1 MRNLTYAAELSAY
14 LTSRFDALE
23 LLHEEVGYTLWRGNQ
38 NGATVGIH
46 CLPEWSLQ
54 EGSAHKPRERFEAL
68 ASSAIRGMPTLL
80 ESSTKD
86 DHQLFLHS
94 WTDFNPWDEAVLTR
108 ETALTMGVEL
118 FDLLAEIHSRG
129 VLHGDL
135 QTSRFGLTKDGGDFY
150 LLPCFKPTA
159 DESSADSELRS
170 ALDVIRSFL
179 DTAELS
185 RLDGLSSGR
194 EVARQL
200 SRLLSCSRPDR
211 AEPELI
217 GRDDA
222 LKQLNEAFARGGAL
236 VVEAPAGGGKS
247 RLLSEWSKTVKAR
260 VLSGKASREVAPSPF
275 GLFKSAFSAL
285 ELELTERPDW
295 ARHLSWLIDDGPIRE
310 ALAKQSY
317 NQRGSMIWLTGLL
330 EACHDDR
337 PTVLILED
345 VQWADEFAMEFARYW
360 ASESRGALMVL
371 SCRVDEL
378 QPDHPYFRLDC
389 PRLRLPPLSENQA
402 RRVLR
407 SLQPGASAVLLES
420 SVKRAKGNPFLLVQF
435 LRSGSTEGDLYK
447 VRVSSMGDATRRTLA
462 IASVLGD
469 TVEESAVVHCLG
481 AEPDFEQAVREDLL
495 EVSGSTYRF
504 THDRLREAC
513 LSELGPEEWC
523 RVHRRAAEYFLGRG
537 ERDNNKIAYHYHM
550 AGEPGRGA
558 DFAIEAARS
567 ARVEY
572 DLNTALFYGQIA
584 LAGLEE
590 DDPRCAEVF
599 VELGDGFRL
608 VGRYRESEEQFLQAL
623 GRWDAPLKRAEI
635 LYSLGDVYFKQAKL
649 EDARRVLVQALS
661 ILGRKH
667 PRSLYR
673 PFLWQASL
681 LFLKSGNG
689 GAVAEREKELL
700 VARLY
705 NRLAYVGWFLEGPV
719 ASIWA
724 HLCELNIA
732 KKHGDSVELARA
744 QANHAMAMSAIP
756 LWQRAVEFGER
767 ALETATRVGDLWCED
782 AVGHFYG
789 AALLGAC
796 RLKDAREV
804 LTQAREKIRKT
815 GDRWEE
821 NGICYHLAIVYYRL
835 GALEKAATLARQT
848 QKNGVEIED
857 RLAAGDN
864 LNTLARAKDG
874 EFPIDLL
881 EKEKRYS
888 SPDVQRACEML
899 CAEAIVAI
907 RRQDYSGATR
917 LLEEALSRYRAKRV
931 QNLYSASVPCWLAT
945 SVRLE
950 CLAASADRRK
960 GLLRKLESVVLQALK
975 QGRRYRTNLP
985 HALREKALVAILR
998 GDFCAARTSLKESI
1012 DFAASKDMA
1021 HEWKLSSQ
1029 IWRHFAWSLGV
1040 AELEAPELKEPEYL
1054 WLLGLQSPRSAG
1066 AEWEG
1071 LLRVA
1076 TGISQCL
1083 STPTVL
1089 HQLYHGCREILG
1101 GNTDCS
1107 IVQITDNG
1115 EATELVGDFGCAIP
1129 AERPDW
1135 NERPIPGFE
1144 GRTCLLVR
1152 RRSLKEQEQLF
1163 LEFLTTVA
1171 GAVVDRA
1178 RRTIS
1183 STLLSRDLQRSTDQL
1198 HEEAVQLV
1206 QAKEQLLLSE
1216 RLALTGRL
1224 AAGLVHDLRNLISG
1238 INAGVETLAVDNKS
1252 ALRELHD
1259 ILEAGKQS
1267 NQLLDRLSGVCKGEA
1282 LGVQAIALEK
1292 RVSESAP
1299 LLRSLC
1305 GPLIELEFE
1314 LAETP
1319 TVRMDPMLLDRI
1331 LLNLVMN
1338 ARDAVS
1344 TVGEVVVRV
1353 EERGIS
1359 EILDGFPDKVPPG
1372 DYTFI
1377 EVRDNGPG
1385 IPEDVFP
1392 RIFEMHFTT
1401 KAGGIGVGLATVR
1414 EMVSEVGG
1422 RIKVTTDS
1430 RGSSFGVF
1438 FPRASSGLNTPI

>member
-1 MRNLTYAAELSAY
+1 MRNLTSAAELSAY
-14 LTSRFDALE
+14 LTGRFDALE
-23 LLHEEVGYTLWRGNQ
+23 LLHEEVGYTLWRGSLE
-38 NGATVGIH
+38 GARLAIH

-68 ASSAIRGMPTLL
+68 ADPAIRGMPSLL
-80 ESSTKD
+80 EFFTKD
-86 DHQLFLHS
+86 EHQLFLHS
-94 WTDFNPWDEAVLTR
+94 WTDFNRWDEAVLTR
-108 ETALTMGVEL
+108 ETALAMGVEL
-118 FDLLAEIHSRG
+118 FDLLAEMHSRG

-135 QTSRFGLTKDGGDFY
+135 QTSKFGLTREGGEFY
-150 LLPCFKPTA
+150 VLPCFKPT
-159 DESSADSELRS
+159 DEGLSADSELRG
-170 ALDVIRSFL
+170 ALDVVRSFL
-179 DTAELS
+179 DATELS

-200 SRLLSCSRPDR
+200 SRMLSCPRPDR
-211 AEPELI
+211 AEAELV
-217 GRDDA
+217 GRVEA
-222 LKQLNEAFARGGAL
+222 LKQLNEAFTRGGTLA
-236 VVEAPAGGGKS
+236 VEAPAGGGKS
-247 RLLSEWSKTVKAR
+247 RLLSEWSKTVNAR

-275 GLFKSAFSAL
+275 GLFQSAFSML
-285 ELELTERPDW
+285 EQELTERPDW
-295 ARHLSWLIDDGPIRE
+295 ARHLRWLIDDGPIRA

-317 NQRGSMIWLTGLL
+317 NQRGSIIWMAGLL

-345 VQWADEFAMEFARYW
+345 VQWADEFAMEFARHW
-360 ASESRGALMVL
+360 ASESRVALLIL
-371 SCRVDEL
+371 SCRADEL
-378 QPDHPYFRLDC
+378 KPDHPYFRLDC
-389 PRLRLPPLSENQA
+389 PRLTLPPLSKNQA
-402 RRVLR
+402 RRVLL
-407 SLQPGASAVLLES
+407 SLQPGASEVLLES
-420 SVKRAKGNPFLLVQF
+420 SVRRAEGNPFLLAQF
-435 LRSGSTEGDLYK
+435 LRSGSTEGDLHK
-447 VRVSSMGDATRRTLA
+447 ARVSSMGDTTRRALA
-462 IASVLGD
+462 VASVLGD
-469 TVEESAVVHCLG
+469 TVEESAVAHCLG
-481 AEPDFEQAVREDLL
+481 AEPDFEQAVREELL
-495 EVSGSTYRF
+495 EASGSLYRF

-523 RVHRRAAEYFLGRG
+523 RVHSRAAEYFLGRG
-537 ERDNNKIAYHYHM
+537 EHDNNKIAYHYHM
-550 AGEPGRGA
+550 AGEPQRGA
-558 DFAIEAARS
+558 EFAIEAART

-572 DLNTALFYGQIA
+572 DLTTAIFYGQIA
-584 LAGLEE
+584 LAGLTQN
-590 DDPRCAEVF
+590 DPRCAEVL

-623 GRWDAPLKRAEI
+623 ERWDAPLKRAEI

-649 EDARRVLVQALS
+649 EDARQVLVQALS

-667 PRSLYR
+667 PRNLYG

-681 LFLKSGNG
+681 LLVGSGNG
-689 GAVAEREKELL
+689 GAAGERNKELL

-705 NRLAYVGWFLEGPV
+705 NRLAYVGWFLEGPI

-756 LWQRAVEFGER
+756 LWPRAVEFGKL
-767 ALETATRVGDLWCED
+767 ALETATRVGDLWCEG

-804 LTQAREKIRKT
+804 LTQAREKIRQT

-835 GALEKAATLARQT
+835 GALEKATTLARQT

-864 LNTLARAKDG
+864 LNTLARARDG
-874 EFPIDLL
+874 EFPIELL
-881 EKEKRYS
+881 EQEKRYS

-899 CAEAIVAI
+899 CAEAIAAI
-907 RRQDYSGATR
+907 RREDYTGATQ
-917 LLEEALSRYRAKRV
+917 LLEEAHSRYRAKGV
-931 QNLYSASVPCWLAT
+931 QNLYSALVPCWLTT

-950 CLAASADRRK
+950 CLAASADKRK
-960 GLLRKLESVVLQALK
+960 GLLRKLESLVVQALK
-975 QGRRYRTNLP
+975 QARRYRTNLP
-985 HALREKALVAILR
+985 HALREKALVAVLQ
-998 GDFCAARTSLKESI
+998 GDFRAARTSLKESI
-1012 DFAASKDMA
+1012 EFAASKDMA

-1029 IWRHFAWSLGV
+1029 IWRHFVWALGV
-1040 AELEAPELKEPEYL
+1040 AELEAPELKEPEYF
-1054 WLLGLQSPRSAG
+1054 WLLGLRSRQPGA
-1066 AEWEG
+1066 AEWG
-1071 LLRVA
+1071 VLLRVA
-1076 TGISQCL
+1076 TSVSQCL
-1083 STPTVL
+1083 SAPTVL

-1101 GNTDCS
+1101 GQTDCS
-1107 IVQITDNG
+1107 IVQIADNG
-1115 EATELVGDFGCAIP
+1115 EATELVGDFGRAVP
-1129 AERPDW
+1129 KERPDW

-1144 GRTCLLVR
+1144 GRTYLLVR
-1152 RRSLKEQEQLF
+1152 RRSLKQQEQLF

-1171 GAVVDRA
+1171 GAVADRA

-1183 STLLSRDLQRSTDQL
+1183 STVLSRDLQRSTDQL

-1206 QAKEQLLLSE
+1206 KAKEQLLLSE

-1238 INAGVETLAVDNKS
+1238 INAGVETLAVDSKS

-1282 LGVQAIALEK
+1282 LGVQVIALDK
-1292 RVSESAP
+1292 RVSESVP
-1299 LLRSLC
+1299 LMRSLC
-1305 GPLIELEFE
+1305 GPLIELQFQ
-1314 LAETP
+1314 LAEP
-1319 TVRMDPMLLDRI
+1319 PAVRMDPMLLDRI

-1338 ARDAVS
+1338 ARDAVG
-1344 TVGEVVVRV
+1344 TVGKVVVRV
-1353 EERGIS
+1353 EERS
-1359 EILDGFPDKVPPG
+1359 LPESLDGFPDQVPPG
-1372 DYTFI
+1372 KYTFL

-1392 RIFEMHFTT
+1392 RIFEIHFTT

-1422 RIKVTTDS
+1422 RIRVTTDS

-1438 FPRASSGLNTPI
+1438 FPSDREAV